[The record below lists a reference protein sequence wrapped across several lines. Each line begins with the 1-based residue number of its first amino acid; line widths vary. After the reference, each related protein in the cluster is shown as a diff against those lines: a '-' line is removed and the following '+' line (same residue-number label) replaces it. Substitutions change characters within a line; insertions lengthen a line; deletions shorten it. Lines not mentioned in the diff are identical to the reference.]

1 MGMLNRHWKQQAVA
15 FILTTLGV
23 LTRTAILPLMFQ
35 SRVFRFWFV
44 LMLLVWGG
52 LFYAFNDLQFLLAHW
67 YYPAI
72 MVLGAFVAGL
82 TPEGGG
88 AVAFPVLSVFFSID
102 RVLARD
108 FSLMIQSVG
117 MTSASIYILSR
128 NGVNLRTYKPVLL
141 FIPVAFIG
149 FVLGMLTLQTMPVYI
164 IQALF
169 LSLITTF
176 AIAYVFGE
184 HRGDRDE
191 LTVNGMRD
199 SFLLVGIL
207 LLGGMCGSLFGTGTD
222 ILIYTLLV
230 THFRMKEKV
239 ATHMSIML
247 MAATSVLGYTYRHFV
262 DSGLTSEQ
270 VRTWLCAYPVVLF
283 MAPFGTHI
291 LQFIHVDWMLK
302 GIVVL
307 NIGQLCYFNLNK
319 PSMEKTIASVLFSVV
334 LMLIFRTALARL
346 AKKKREQEGS
356 NPLVP

>member
-1 MGMLNRHWKQQAVA
+1 
-15 FILTTLGV
+15 
-23 LTRTAILPLMFQ
+23 MFQ
-35 SRVFRFWFV
+35 SKIFRAWFFI
-44 LMLLVWGG
+44 MLLVWGG
-52 LFYAFNDLQFLLAHW
+52 LFYAFNDVEFLAAHW

-72 MVLGAFVAGL
+72 MVVGAFVAGL

-108 FSLMIQSVG
+108 FSLMIQSIG

-128 NGVNLRTYKPVLL
+128 QGAVLRAYKPVLW
-141 FIPVAFIG
+141 FIPVAFAG
-149 FVLGMLTLQTMPVYI
+149 FVIGMLTLQTMPVYI

-191 LTVNGMRD
+191 LSISGTKDRLM
-199 SFLLVGIL
+199 LTGIL
-207 LLGGMCGSLFGTGTD
+207 LLAGMCGSLFGTGTD

-230 THFRMKEKV
+230 THFRLREKT

-247 MAATSVLGYTYRHFV
+247 MAATSVLGYAYRHFV
-262 DSGLTSEQ
+262 DNGLSSEQ

-283 MAPFGTHI
+283 MAPFGTYI
-291 LQFIHVDWMLK
+291 LQRIHVDWMLK
-302 GIVVL
+302 GIVFL
-307 NIGQLCYFNLNK
+307 NIGQLLYFNLNK
-319 PSMEKTIASVLFSVV
+319 PSIEKTIASVIFSTL
-334 LMLIFRTALARL
+334 LMLVFRLTLARL
-346 AKKKREQEGS
+346 ARKKREREASSGLRLAEAS
-356 NPLVP
+356 DSL

>member
-1 MGMLNRHWKQQAVA
+1 
-15 FILTTLGV
+15 
-23 LTRTAILPLMFQ
+23 
-35 SRVFRFWFV
+35 
-44 LMLLVWGG
+44 MLLVWGG
-52 LFYAFNDLQFLLAHW
+52 LFYAFNDVEFLAAHW

-72 MVLGAFVAGL
+72 MVVGAFVAGL

-108 FSLMIQSVG
+108 FSLMIQSIG

-128 NGVNLRTYKPVLL
+128 QGAVLRAYKPVLW
-141 FIPVAFIG
+141 FIPVAFAG
-149 FVLGMLTLQTMPVYI
+149 FVIGMVTLQTMPVYI

-191 LTVNGMRD
+191 LSISGTKDRLM
-199 SFLLVGIL
+199 LTGIL
-207 LLGGMCGSLFGTGTD
+207 LLAGMCGSLFGTGTD

-230 THFRMKEKV
+230 THFRLREKT

-247 MAATSVLGYTYRHFV
+247 MAATSVLGYAYRHFV
-262 DSGLTSEQ
+262 DNGLSSEQ

-283 MAPFGTHI
+283 MAPFGTYI
-291 LQFIHVDWMLK
+291 LQRIHVDWMLK
-302 GIVVL
+302 GIVFL
-307 NIGQLCYFNLNK
+307 NIGQLLYFNLNK
-319 PSMEKTIASVLFSVV
+319 PSIEKTIASVIFSTL
-334 LMLIFRTALARL
+334 LMLVFRLTLARL
-346 AKKKREQEGS
+346 ARKKREREASSGLRLAEANDS
-356 NPLVP
+356 L